1 MIFVTGARCRRLAS
15 TKAGPLDRVAVSMG
29 RLEYKFLLNVIDEAP
44 V

>member
-15 TKAGPLDRVAVSMG
+15 AKAGPLNRVVASMG
-29 RLEYKFLLNVIDEAP
+29 RLESRFLLNVIDEAL

>member
-15 TKAGPLDRVAVSMG
+15 AKSGPLDCVAASMG
-29 RLEYKFLLNVIDEAP
+29 RLKYRFLLNVIDEAP